1 MAVAH
6 RVYAEALLAAAKEA
20 DALARVREEFA
31 DFVAAVEASDE
42 LRDFLRNPQIEPGV
56 KRRVVESLLEG
67 GDERFVNFARLLA
80 EKNRIA
86 DAAEIQREFER
97 LIAAEERVL
106 ELELTTA
113 VELTDEEAAKILGEI
128 ERAAGRKVE
137 ANRKVDPELI
147 GGLVLQA
154 GSVRLDASVRGRLE
168 QLREQLMTL
177 T

>member
-1 MAVAH
+1 
-6 RVYAEALLAAAKEA
+6 
-20 DALARVREEFA
+20 
-31 DFVAAVEASDE
+31 
-42 LRDFLRNPQIEPGV
+42 
-56 KRRVVESLLEG
+56 
-67 GDERFVNFARLLA
+67 
-80 EKNRIA
+80 
-86 DAAEIQREFER
+86 
-97 LIAAEERVL
+97 VL

-168 QLREQLMTL
+168 QLREQLT
-177 T
+177 TPT